1 MHVDMDEGA
10 HGGQNR
16 ELSPLKL
23 DFFLKQFLCGAFAVV
38 LNQAYRKSP
47 VTV

>member
-1 MHVDMDEGA
+1 MDEGA

-16 ELSPLKL
+16 AESPETG
-23 DFFLKQFLCGAFAVV
+23 FFLKQFLCGAFAVV